1 MLNGLATDRPCACE
15 ACSTGV
21 AWGGAFFV
29 SIMRRRTA
37 TVIVR
42 EACDNRVACYAQGH
56 SESEGGY
63 LLPLLARICFYDLLR
78 HHKWKNK
85 RFIDKEFIEKYYEL
99 LV

>member
-1 MLNGLATDRPCACE
+1 M
-15 ACSTGV
+15 
-21 AWGGAFFV
+21 

-63 LLPLLARICFYDLLR
+63 PLPLLA
-78 HHKWKNK
+78 N
-85 RFIDKEFIEKYYEL
+85 FIPNS
-99 LV
+99 V